1 MAYLIDG
8 NNFLGFWLGAGLR
21 DPSARSSLVGR
32 LEAFARQTR
41 KRVVLVFD
49 GPPGDDL
56 PGPDSEKFALVFPP
70 EGETADALIKD
81 RILRSSDRRH
91 LAVVS
96 SDREVRAF
104 ARAHGAASLPCDV
117 FAKELKKALRE
128 RRDARS
134 LEKRDEASSPLEV
147 ELWVKA
153 FGRGR

>member
-8 NNFLGFWLGAGLR
+8 NNFLGFWLGAARR
-21 DPSARSSLVGR
+21 DPSARASLVGR

-41 KRVVLVFD
+41 KRVILVFD
-49 GPPGDDL
+49 GAPADDL
-56 PGPDSEKFALVFPP
+56 LGSGSEKFALVFPP

-81 RILRSSDRRH
+81 RIIRSSDRRY
-91 LAVVS
+91 LVVVS
-96 SDREVRAF
+96 SDREIRDF
-104 ARAHGAASLPCDV
+104 ARAHGATSLPCDV

-147 ELWVKA
+147 ELWAKA